1 MITTGVTGRTWR
13 ASITPWGAI
22 DPWDGGERLDWYVAA
37 DDRWH
42 VPARESAVRQRRI
55 DGTAVAETRVRV
67 PSGDVVQRIAS
78 VADGPGYTVVEV
90 ENESTLP
97 VAVAFSRR
105 DVRTER
111 PVSELPDAPPAELGV
126 ELPPAAF
133 VVPIGHRAVARIAL
147 AHDGSGAGLLPS
159 LPSSA
164 QVARGWVTLTGR
176 ASRLELPAPD
186 GGEAHALEVVAQRCE
201 VALGA
206 MARADREPAGFAL
219 GLGELV
225 RMGEA
230 AEPWLPE
237 LAQAVELMARAG
249 GWEVDAGLDAAARVL
264 ATESDTRALGDLD
277 RLVARRGGR
286 AARPPSPPD
295 GIGMV
300 AWVEQRLVDRGVLL
314 PDGLP
319 PGWLGADFEVYDVP
333 AGAASTVSYAIRWH
347 GERPAVLWE
356 VSGEPV
362 TLTAPAIDPTWCAD
376 TPTGES
382 LWRPPSS

>member
-22 DPWDGGERLDWYVAA
+22 DPVNSWGNSGGSSGERLDWYVAA

-42 VPARESAVRQRRI
+42 VPASESAVRQRRI
-55 DGTAVAETRVRV
+55 DGTAVVETRVRV

-78 VADGPGYTVVEV
+78 VADGPGYTVVEF

-97 VAVAFSRR
+97 VAVAVSRR

-111 PVSELPDAPPAELGV
+111 PISELPDAPPAELGV

-159 LPSSA
+159 LPSPT
-164 QVARGWVTLTGR
+164 QVARGWTTLTSR
-176 ASRLELPAPD
+176 ASRLELPAAD

-201 VALGA
+201 ATLGA
-206 MARADREPAGFAL
+206 MARAADEPARFAL

-249 GWEVDAGLDAAARVL
+249 GWEIDAGLDAAARVL
-264 ATESDTRALGDLD
+264 AA
-277 RLVARRGGR
+277 
-286 AARPPSPPD
+286 
-295 GIGMV
+295 
-300 AWVEQRLVDRGVLL
+300 
-314 PDGLP
+314 
-319 PGWLGADFEVYDVP
+319 
-333 AGAASTVSYAIRWH
+333 
-347 GERPAVLWE
+347 
-356 VSGEPV
+356 
-362 TLTAPAIDPTWCAD
+362 
-376 TPTGES
+376 
-382 LWRPPSS
+382 